1 MEMVIRKNIV
11 KLGKHILLFALVI
24 SSLAGCTPSD
34 KATVEK
40 SLEISL
46 KNAEMIES
54 KDSHGGFHGDG
65 TFFCSLEC
73 PSDSVLNQIES
84 NEHWH
89 ELPLSDNLNKLVIGE
104 TDGMTTYYPVFAD
117 EDGNI
122 LFPQVEN
129 GYYFFKDRY
138 DEAEDEYDDADV
150 LNRGSYNFTFALYD
164 SDNHKLYYCE
174 IDT

>member
-46 KNAEMIES
+46 KNAEIIES

-65 TFFCSLEC
+65 RFFCSLEC

-84 NEHWH
+84 NEHWQERWH
-89 ELPLSDNLNKLVIGE
+89 RYCLIWVLCAVWAFITAHVPVGSLPE
-104 TDGMTTYYPVFAD
+104 F
-117 EDGNI
+117 
-122 LFPQVEN
+122 
-129 GYYFFKDRY
+129 
-138 DEAEDEYDDADV
+138 V
-150 LNRGSYNFTFALYD
+150 LNLVDETADRGF
-164 SDNHKLYYCE
+164 
-174 IDT
+174 